1 MKMKQKYLN
10 EGFFNIP
17 ASYEWPS
24 TRYLPFIAE
33 YTSRLFEHF
42 IGVRR
47 PAEEHVSMLFL
58 LCLFVLFLSIHT
70 NFTWCP
76 YC

>member
-1 MKMKQKYLN
+1 MYGMKMKQKYLN

-47 PAEEHVSMLFL
+47 PAEDS
-58 LCLFVLFLSIHT
+58 
-70 NFTWCP
+70 
-76 YC
+76 